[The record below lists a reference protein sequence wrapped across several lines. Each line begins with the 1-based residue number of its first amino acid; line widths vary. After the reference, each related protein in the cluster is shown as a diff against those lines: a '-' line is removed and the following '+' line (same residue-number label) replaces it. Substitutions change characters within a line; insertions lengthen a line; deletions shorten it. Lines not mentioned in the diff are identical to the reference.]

1 MNRYQNDVTH
11 TQGLEFDQRFRSYM
25 ASVYGNMSLGLLI
38 TAITS
43 YMVSLSPQMM
53 GYIFGT
59 PLYYV
64 VLLAP
69 LGMAFYYSFNW
80 QRLKSETAQGLFF
93 LYAFMMGLS
102 MSSIFIAYTGESIA
116 RIFLISSSMFGAT
129 SLYGYATKRDLTGMG
144 SFMMMGL
151 FGLIIAM
158 VVNLFVKSSPLQMA
172 LSFLAVIIFTG
183 LTAYDV
189 QRLKNIYYQIADQE
203 MLGKVAMMVPLSCTW
218 ISLIFSSICCIYLE
232 IVVHSLIVV

>member
-1 MNRYQNDVTH
+1 MNRFYQNNVTH

-25 ASVYGNMSLGLLI
+25 ASVYGNMSVGLLV

-43 YMVSLSPQMM
+43 YMVSLSPHMM
-53 GYIFGT
+53 HYIFKT
-59 PLYYV
+59 PLYFV

-69 LGMAFYYSFNW
+69 LGMAIYYGRKW
-80 QRLKSETAQGLFF
+80 QQLKAEMAQGLFF
-93 LYAFMMGLS
+93 LYSFMMGLS
-102 MSSIFIAYTGESIA
+102 MASIFMRYTGESIA
-116 RIFLISSSMFGAT
+116 QVFLITSSMFGAT

-158 VVNLFVKSSPLQMA
+158 LINLFFRSSGLQVL
-172 LSFLAVIIFTG
+172 LSFLGVIIFTA

-189 QRLKNIYYQIADQE
+189 QRLKNVYYQIVDQE
-203 MLGKVAMMVPLSCTW
+203 MLAKVAIMGAFIL
-218 ISLIFSSICCIYLE
+218 YLDF
-232 IVVHSLIVV
+232 INLFVLLLQLFDNRRS

>member
-11 TQGLEFDQRFRSYM
+11 TQGLEFDQRFRTYM
-25 ASVYGNMSLGLLI
+25 ASVFGNMSLGLFI
-38 TAITS
+38 TAITA
-43 YMVSLSPQMM
+43 YMVALSPQMM
-53 GYIFGT
+53 NTIFKT

-64 VLLAP
+64 VLFAP
-69 LGMAFYYSFNW
+69 LGMAIYYSFNW
-80 QRLKSETAQGLFF
+80 QRLKAETAQGLFF
-93 LYAFMMGLS
+93 LYAFMVGLS
-102 MSSIFIAYTGESIA
+102 LAAIFMVYTGESIA
-116 RIFLISSSMFGAT
+116 RIFLITSSMFGAM

-158 VVNLFVKSSPLQMA
+158 IVNIFMKSSGLQMM

-189 QRLKNIYYQIADQE
+189 QRLKNVYYQISDQE
-203 MLGKVAMMVPLSCTW
+203 TLRKVAMMGAFTL
-218 ISLIFSSICCIYLE
+218 YLDF
-232 IVVHSLIVV
+232 INLFINLLHLFGNRRS

>member
-11 TQGLEFDQRFRSYM
+11 TQGLEFDGRFRNYM
-25 ASVYGNMSLGLLI
+25 ATVYGNMSLGLLV
-38 TAITS
+38 TAITA

-53 GYIFGT
+53 HYIFTT

-64 VLLAP
+64 ILLAP
-69 LGMAFYYSFNW
+69 LGMALYYGRKW
-80 QRLKSETAQGLFF
+80 QQLKAETAQGLFF

-102 MSSIFIAYTGESIA
+102 MASIFIMYTGESIA
-116 RIFLISSSMFGAT
+116 QVFLSTSAMFGAT

-151 FGLIIAM
+151 FGLLIAM
-158 VVNLFVKSSPLQMA
+158 VINLFLKSSGLEMA
-172 LSFLAVIIFTG
+172 LSFVGVIIFTA

-189 QRLKNIYYQIADQE
+189 QRLKNVYYQTVDQE
-203 MLGKVAMMVPLSCTW
+203 MLGKVAIMGAFIL
-218 ISLIFSSICCIYLE
+218 YLDF
-232 IVVHSLIVV
+232 INLFIMLLHLFGNRRS